1 MYDFKKK
8 IIDKLVKT
16 LLNLFVKKIMIFFE
30 QLEFT

>member
-16 LLNLFVKKIMIFFE
+16 LFNLFVKKIMIFFE